1 MVPLLEIHH
10 FSSQFVEEKNILLL
24 LLQRIICFSEP
35 QDRRES
41 KGKGKMEQHLK
52 SIPLQDDTK
61 KKGILSFF
69 QNTTTVKSNK
79 FLTKEKDVIT
89 LDDPKED
96 VSGPMIETVK
106 QETMKSTNKECAD
119 EMKTTPK
126 KANAE
131 DKLLCYKN
139 SPIQSTKYDRN
150 TNKQVP
156 NGNIIAI
163 ETKSRS
169 SSPCSKRELSSSKKE
184 EAKREKELKKQQRAE
199 EKHRKE
205 LLRQEEKKKK
215 ELKVEEE
222 RQRRAELKKQKEE
235 EKRRK
240 EEARL
245 EAKRRKEE
253 ERLKKEEEI
262 RLKEEAKERAQ
273 SRIGNF
279 FKKLSDSNTPVV
291 EKSDYEKFFLPFY
304 AKDGVRVSNK
314 WKLTKVELEGSK
326 RKIDDELL
334 NSKDKTSSD
343 DLLNWLQ
350 SRRLPRGHK
359 IKRKAVDVLQQMPL
373 KEKTDDELQSLLAQ
387 VPHKYIKFYENVR
400 PPFIGTYSKDFTL
413 PPNDPFSTKG
423 TGFNYDYDSDVE
435 WVNEEE
441 EGEVDNLESGEEEEE
456 EEDDED
462 VPSEGEFDG
471 FLDSEENSDLDGLPC
486 AKRKFVGPLI
496 PTICLKSNFENLSE
510 ENKRY
515 LQQLKAEVIIETD
528 GPIDPFK
535 EPKTSS
541 LPSKRSNS
549 DLQAQTASQ
558 SQSPEKKQKAMITDP
573 MDLLRLFDGVQDSTF
588 SLGTVTE
595 IAQKNLPQYNKQTI
609 KNTIK
614 EYAIRSSGKGDLPR
628 KWVIKDAQNW
638 ENLRANANMPTPS
651 L

>member
-1 MVPLLEIHH
+1 M
-10 FSSQFVEEKNILLL
+10 
-24 LLQRIICFSEP
+24 
-35 QDRRES
+35 
-41 KGKGKMEQHLK
+41 
-52 SIPLQDDTK
+52 
-61 KKGILSFF
+61 
-69 QNTTTVKSNK
+69 
-79 FLTKEKDVIT
+79 
-89 LDDPKED
+89 
-96 VSGPMIETVK
+96 
-106 QETMKSTNKECAD
+106 
-119 EMKTTPK
+119 
-126 KANAE
+126 
-131 DKLLCYKN
+131 
-139 SPIQSTKYDRN
+139 
-150 TNKQVP
+150 
-156 NGNIIAI
+156 
-163 ETKSRS
+163 
-169 SSPCSKRELSSSKKE
+169 
-184 EAKREKELKKQQRAE
+184 
-199 EKHRKE
+199 
-205 LLRQEEKKKK
+205 
-215 ELKVEEE
+215 
-222 RQRRAELKKQKEE
+222 
-235 EKRRK
+235 
-240 EEARL
+240 
-245 EAKRRKEE
+245 
-253 ERLKKEEEI
+253 
-262 RLKEEAKERAQ
+262 
-273 SRIGNF
+273 
-279 FKKLSDSNTPVV
+279 
-291 EKSDYEKFFLPFY
+291 
-304 AKDGVRVSNK
+304 
-314 WKLTKVELEGSK
+314 ELEGSK

-359 IKRKAVDVLQQMPL
+359 IKCKAVDVLQQMTL

-400 PPFIGTYSKDFTL
+400 PPFIGTYSMDFTL

>member
-1 MVPLLEIHH
+1 
-10 FSSQFVEEKNILLL
+10 
-24 LLQRIICFSEP
+24 
-35 QDRRES
+35 
-41 KGKGKMEQHLK
+41 
-52 SIPLQDDTK
+52 
-61 KKGILSFF
+61 
-69 QNTTTVKSNK
+69 
-79 FLTKEKDVIT
+79 
-89 LDDPKED
+89 
-96 VSGPMIETVK
+96 
-106 QETMKSTNKECAD
+106 
-119 EMKTTPK
+119 MKTTPK

-131 DKLLCYKN
+131 DKLLCCKN

-150 TNKQVP
+150 TNKQ
-156 NGNIIAI
+156 
-163 ETKSRS
+163 R
-169 SSPCSKRELSSSKKE
+169 
-184 EAKREKELKKQQRAE
+184 
-199 EKHRKE
+199 
-205 LLRQEEKKKK
+205 KKK

-400 PPFIGTYSKDFTL
+400 PPFIGTYSMDFTL
-413 PPNDPFSTKG
+413 PPNDPFSTK
-423 TGFNYDYDSDVE
+423 V
-435 WVNEEE
+435 
-441 EGEVDNLESGEEEEE
+441 
-456 EEDDED
+456 
-462 VPSEGEFDG
+462 
-471 FLDSEENSDLDGLPC
+471 LDS
-486 AKRKFVGPLI
+486 I
-496 PTICLKSNFENLSE
+496 
-510 ENKRY
+510 
-515 LQQLKAEVIIETD
+515 
-528 GPIDPFK
+528 
-535 EPKTSS
+535 
-541 LPSKRSNS
+541 
-549 DLQAQTASQ
+549 
-558 SQSPEKKQKAMITDP
+558 MITILTLNGL
-573 MDLLRLFDGVQDSTF
+573 MKKKKAKSIT
-588 SLGTVTE
+588 
-595 IAQKNLPQYNKQTI
+595 
-609 KNTIK
+609 
-614 EYAIRSSGKGDLPR
+614 
-628 KWVIKDAQNW
+628 
-638 ENLRANANMPTPS
+638 
-651 L
+651 